1 MDRYSNIFLK
11 NEFKTLLGHRKVN
24 FWILFLVF
32 FITLGS
38 LSFSRA
44 GLEFLSQKMEDPFI
58 NWVDISREPK
68 LDELYMALN
77 DSIVKKQ
84 FGYTTVEK
92 NIFILQYLSNSENEK
107 VRVEGRT
114 IENTSLLFNKITDSK
129 NIIVKRT
136 NPIEANDIGWV
147 VTADLMQRLG
157 YSKPEE
163 YPLFINL
170 TNQGD
175 SMGIKNMGIK
185 NYNQWQEIP
194 IPIIAVVKQLP
205 DFLDFLTTPYF
216 LDQLEDDSR
225 PFNLSIHPEYFDK
238 VQFVVDNNIEDSLK
252 KELNNKLSAKGVNFI
267 WEETVNY
274 TSSFKDLKL
283 ISVMLNDTLTKKT
296 IVNSICDQVSQNYAI
311 QKAQR
316 YYEYKYEYNI
326 NYKPKTDYISVMFQD
341 LGKIKEFQT
350 WAKDNYNIRIDMA
363 QVEAKENFKTF
374 QLLSIFLSSALILIS
389 ILFIIIFLY
398 FLINAH
404 FQKISKNLGTIMAF
418 GLDNSKI
425 IKIYLLVFI
434 RLVLFGLIPAVI
446 SLVIIQLL
454 LHFLK
459 IVRENGMPY
468 INMNDIWIYSVFFGI
483 IAISIIVTFIIMG
496 KKLKSTPGDLI
507 YERNNN

>member
-1 MDRYSNIFLK
+1 M
-11 NEFKTLLGHRKVN
+11 
-24 FWILFLVF
+24 
-32 FITLGS
+32 
-38 LSFSRA
+38 
-44 GLEFLSQKMEDPFI
+44 
-58 NWVDISREPK
+58 
-68 LDELYMALN
+68 
-77 DSIVKKQ
+77 
-84 FGYTTVEK
+84 
-92 NIFILQYLSNSENEK
+92 
-107 VRVEGRT
+107 
-114 IENTSLLFNKITDSK
+114 
-129 NIIVKRT
+129 
-136 NPIEANDIGWV
+136 
-147 VTADLMQRLG
+147 
-157 YSKPEE
+157 
-163 YPLFINL
+163 
-170 TNQGD
+170 
-175 SMGIKNMGIK
+175 
-185 NYNQWQEIP
+185 
-194 IPIIAVVKQLP
+194 
-205 DFLDFLTTPYF
+205 TTPYF